1 MSNQI
6 ILVTEP
12 DDTMQDGTRLL
23 FVNLD
28 QEQTQFVSACLNKLE
43 SISTTIIYVWNTGD
57 NAEWL
62 LDKKF
67 KSKLILFNAD
77 SGNDIVNGYLAA
89 QSNSYYIGILR
100 MLGGVNVNQ
109 ILEQEQ
115 LINILAETLN

>member
-100 MLGGVNVNQ
+100 MLGSVNVNQ